1 VIRGVFAA
9 IGFDNDSRETLRRLI
24 EAEYSCRDLV
34 LLDSG
39 TTALTL
45 AMRGASLLSDS
56 DVVAIPNFCCFDIAT
71 ALVGADCRAAL
82 YDIRPDSLGP
92 DFESLREALEAGAR
106 TVVVAHLFG
115 LPIDL
120 DKTRELCSQFEALL
134 IEDAAQAVG
143 GKWDGR
149 VLGSLGSL
157 GILSFGRGKGRT
169 GGGGGALLA
178 NDRMGEAALTLVRDS
193 SVAGGRGLGTMVR
206 LLGQF
211 LFGRPPQFALAAR
224 VPQLNLGETVY
235 KDPWP
240 ARGID
245 RAAAA
250 ALVSNWAESSRAAR
264 LRATRAFGHTR
275 RIGKDESLLIPRAP
289 AKGVAGYLRYP
300 VVLRGSAE
308 HPLEMEPGVS
318 PSYPTEIRRLPA
330 MQDRIV
336 YATEGDGARLLAQ
349 RLRTVPTHKWARKG
363 GSI

>member
-1 VIRGVFAA
+1 L
-9 IGFDNDSRETLRRLI
+9 GFDSDSLRTLRRLI
-24 EAEYSCRDLV
+24 EAEYRCRDIMLV
-34 LLDSG
+34 DSG

-56 DVVAIPNFCCFDIAT
+56 DVVAVPNFCCFDVAT
-71 ALVGADCRAAL
+71 AVTGAECRAAL

-120 DKTRELCSQFEALL
+120 DKTRELCRQFDALL

-143 GKWDGR
+143 GEWCGR
-149 VLGSLGSL
+149 ALGSLGSL

-169 GGGGGALLA
+169 GGSGGALLA
-178 NDRMGEAALTLVRDS
+178 NDRRGSAALTLVRDIP
-193 SVAGGRGLGTMVR
+193 VAGGRGLGTMVR

-211 LFGRPPQFALAAR
+211 MFGRPPQFALAAR
-224 VPQLNLGETVY
+224 VPRLNLGQTVY

-264 LRATRAFGHTR
+264 LWATRALDHAQRFR
-275 RIGKDESLLIPRAP
+275 EDESLLIPRAP
-289 AKGVAGYLRYP
+289 AKGSAGYLRYP
-300 VVLRGSAE
+300 VVLRGTAE

-318 PSYPTEIRRLPA
+318 PSYPTEICRLPA

-336 YATEGDGARLLAQ
+336 YARKGDGARLLAQ
-349 RLRTVPTHKWARKG
+349 RLRTVPTHKWAGKG
-363 GSI
+363 DST